1 MKPENAD
8 MVSDNKAFS
17 RSHGQSRPEPK
28 CTARDH
34 VDVRELVGSRR
45 QVTISHAGEDY
56 TLRITRN
63 GKLILTK

>member
-1 MKPENAD
+1 MLNDSKSPG
-8 MVSDNKAFS
+8 
-17 RSHGQSRPEPK
+17 RSHGRSQPEPK

-34 VDVRELVGSRR
+34 VDVRELVGPRR